1 MSVTREYGTT
11 CREIGIMADLRDI
24 GRRLDA
30 LEAGRRSDNDL
41 PDDEFQ
47 KKAGREVGWYPVQI
61 IVGNNGHRSWPLC
74 MWWSGTGWRRVPV
87 DRQIE
92 EMSDKF
98 VVAVGP
104 RLDLPEGR

>member
-41 PDDEFQ
+41 PGLFVAEVDE
-47 KKAGREVGWYPVQI
+47 ASLREV
-61 IVGNNGHRSWPLC
+61 L
-74 MWWSGTGWRRVPV
+74 
-87 DRQIE
+87 E
-92 EMSDKF
+92 LLL
-98 VVAVGP
+98 AA
-104 RLDLPEGR
+104 PEKDYGI

>member
-1 MSVTREYGTT
+1 MTREYGTT
-11 CREIGIMADLRDI
+11 SNEIGIIADLHDI

-47 KKAGREVGWYPVQI
+47 KRAGREVGWYPV
-61 IVGNNGHRSWPLC
+61 IVAHLSLRPSCLWWNGARWVNHPGQAVTSYPPLFPD
-74 MWWSGTGWRRVPV
+74 W
-87 DRQIE
+87 I
-92 EMSDKF
+92 
-98 VVAVGP
+98 GP